1 MSARRALASAAA
13 AALLAAAAAPVYA
26 SYRSALRRARARVS
40 IGSRLADTRCG
51 PIEYAIAG
59 EGPPVLFSH
68 GAGGGFD
75 QGLAVGRDVARAGF
89 RLIAM
94 SRFGYLRTPLPRDAS
109 AAAQADAHAAL
120 LDALEIPSAAI
131 IGGSAGAPSALQF
144 ALRHPERTSALV
156 LAVPAAYAPR
166 PDGRPPV
173 NVPAGTV
180 PLFATALKSDFLFW
194 SATRVARDTVVR
206 AILGTPPEVLRRA
219 SAEEQQR
226 VAQVLDDI
234 LPVSARWQ
242 GLLNDA
248 AVTMTL
254 ERYELEKISAP
265 TIAFSVEDD
274 LYGTYECARYTAAHI
289 PNARFVGY
297 ATGGHLWVGHHQEVF
312 AEVAAFVK
320 SNAASRRSRVV
331 PLLRQPVGLGGAG
344 D

>member
-1 MSARRALASAAA
+1 MSGRRALASVAG
-13 AALLAAAAAPVYA
+13 AALLAATAAPVYA
-26 SYRSALRRARARVS
+26 SYRSALRRARARIS
-40 IGSRLADTRCG
+40 TGSRLAETRSG
-51 PIEYAIAG
+51 PIEYATAG
-59 EGPPVLFSH
+59 DGPPVLFVH

-75 QGLAVGRDVARAGF
+75 QGLAFGRDLAAAGF

-166 PDGRPPV
+166 PDGKSPL
-173 NVPAGTV
+173 NVPAGTE
-180 PLFATALKSDFLFW
+180 PLFATALKWDFLFW
-194 SATRVARDTVVR
+194 SATRLARDVVVR
-206 AILGTPPEVLRRA
+206 SVLGTPPEVLRSA

-226 VAQVLDDI
+226 VAEILEDI
-234 LPVSARWQ
+234 LPVSARRL

-248 AVTMTL
+248 AVTMSL
-254 ERYELEKISAP
+254 ERYELETISAP
-265 TIAFSVEDD
+265 TLALSVEDD

-289 PNARFVGY
+289 PNARFIGY
-297 ATGGHLWVGHHQEVF
+297 ATGGHLWVGHQREAF
-312 AEVAAFVK
+312 AEIAAFLR
-320 SNAASRRSRVV
+320 SNAASR
-331 PLLRQPVGLGGAG
+331 
-344 D
+344 